1 MPSPLPVTKFQSE
14 TTSDS
19 QPERIIVPPTNFQIH
34 HVDLYNPLEPPT
46 PAALSRRLEALSKE
60 PESLSS
66 PLVEESESDSDTTSA
81 HLLDLNAPSPKIS
94 SDFLQLP
101 GDETIVHNSTSNPKD
116 PVQEILQ
123 NTIRNLYMLWKSG
136 RRDQAVDQDKELF
149 MSTVQHA
156 LEGI

>member
-1 MPSPLPVTKFQSE
+1 MRKYQSE

-19 QPERIIVPPTNFQIH
+19 QPERIILPPTDFQIH

-66 PLVEESESDSDTTSA
+66 PLVEESESDSDATSA
-81 HLLDLNAPSPKIS
+81 HLLDFAPSPRIS
-94 SDFLQLP
+94 SDFLQPPLH
-101 GDETIVHNSTSNPKD
+101 ETIVHNSTANSND
-116 PVQEILQ
+116 PVQDILQ
-123 NTIRNLYMLWKSG
+123 NTITNLYMLWKSG
-136 RRDQAVDQDKELF
+136 RRDQPVDRDKELF

-156 LEGI
+156 LEGIQ